1 MPKTVKSKQGDS
13 LCSIAIANG
22 FKNCDA
28 LRAEA
33 ANSKLL
39 KTPLPVGSLVTVP
52 DLTKKEETISAGQS
66 VKIRR
71 YGTKTKIRFVH
82 GSPDLPYKQDVTL
95 NKLNISNFRTNKGGS
110 KGTKAFPAGYGY
122 HKDGHADP
130 DTFKIEIDD
139 QGAGGSVDAT
149 LEALKPVYRP
159 DGVIDKHERF
169 GGAEANKRK
178 LDITC
183 NEVKAGE
190 KVYRS
195 TYLRLVSDDQDQS
208 TVPAQ
213 TLLVTDMADGNK
225 GDNDKI
231 EILDQKVRAYVKMKT
246 CKAADPDKC
255 IISAELPVGEDPKRI
270 RLCIHAFRTAPGNGS
285 PVVGGITEQML
296 RRRAMKWFRRAYA
309 QASLSPKLVG
319 PEVEFIDPPPPNM
332 IVICQ
337 DHGRTASGVNGSGNP
352 STLSFRLGQ
361 PPAVGMMAPILNAVR
376 TISDPTVTVNLTAGL
391 TPLQVGQ
398 AIAGALPAGFN
409 ASAAENSRTF
419 NAANGSCDVIITHTD
434 GRRVVIYGETTD
446 DARVTIA
453 VARVNINQVNSAD
466 NFNNIIPTTMEFRRV
481 LRSVAGADDRLDCFV
496 VGAFTAAG
504 LRGRAFVPGVDLG
517 AAFRPRAPLRWAA
530 IMGANSSSGAVM
542 DGGDNLPFTFPH
554 EAGHVLTDAFHTD
567 NADPNGPTEL
577 MSGAGT
583 SAANSVNATKRICG
597 GAYKVKYACFNPVQA
612 NPGDAHSV
620 EIEAVDRLRTR
631 GANVFEGW

>member
-28 LRAEA
+28 LRADA

-39 KTPLPVGSLVTVP
+39 KTPLPVGSVVTIP
-52 DLTKKEETISAGQS
+52 DLSKKEETVSADQKVS
-66 VKIRR
+66 FRR

-82 GSPDLPYKQDVTL
+82 GSPNLPYKQDVTL
-95 NKLNISNFRTNKGGS
+95 TKLNISNFRTNKGGIH
-110 KGTKAFPAGYGY
+110 GTAAFPAGYGY

-139 QGAGGSVDAT
+139 QGGGGTVDAT
-149 LEALKPVYRP
+149 VEALKPVYRP

-169 GGAEANKRK
+169 SGAEANKRK

-183 NEVKAGE
+183 NEVSAGK

-195 TYLRLVSDDQDQS
+195 TYLRLVSDEQDQA

-213 TLLVTDMADGNK
+213 TLLVTDMADGNN
-225 GDNDKI
+225 GDNDKL
-231 EILDQKVRAYVKMKT
+231 EILDQKVLAYVKMKT
-246 CKAADPDKC
+246 CNAADPDKC

-270 RLCIHAFRTAPGNGS
+270 RLCIHAFRTAPGAG
-285 PVVGGITEQML
+285 VVGGISEQML

-332 IVICQ
+332 LVVCQ
-337 DHGRTASGVNGSGNP
+337 DHGRTASGVDGSANQ
-352 STLSFRLGQ
+352 STISFRLGL
-361 PPAVGMMAPILNAVR
+361 PTARAA
-376 TISDPTVTVNLTAGL
+376 TDPTVTVNLNAGM
-391 TPLQVGQ
+391 TPLQAGQ
-398 AIAGALPAGFN
+398 AIVGALPAGFHG
-409 ASAAENSRTF
+409 AAAENSRTF
-419 NAANGSCDVIITHTD
+419 NAANGSCDLIITHDD
-434 GRRVVIYGETTD
+434 GRRVAIYDETTTD
-446 DARVTIA
+446 TRVTVA

-481 LRSVAGADDRLDCFV
+481 LRSVPGADDRLDCFV

-504 LRGRAFVPGVDLG
+504 LRGRAFVPGTDLN
-517 AAFRPRAPLRWAA
+517 AAFQPRAPLRWAA

-542 DGGDNLPFTFPH
+542 DGSDNLPFTFPH

-583 SAANSVNATKRICG
+583 SVANSVDATKRICG
-597 GAYKVKYACFNPVQA
+597 GAYKVKYASFNPVQA
-612 NPGDAHSV
+612 NPGDAHNV
-620 EIEAVDRLRTR
+620 AIDAVDRVRAR

>member
-1 MPKTVKSKQGDS
+1 MPKIVKSKPGDS
-13 LCSIAIANG
+13 LCSIAIAHG
-22 FKNCDA
+22 FKNCDP

-39 KTPLPVGSLVTVP
+39 KTPLPPGSSVTVP
-52 DLTKKEETISAGQS
+52 DLGKKQESVSTDQP

-71 YGTKTKIRFVH
+71 YGTRTKIRFVH
-82 GSPDLPYKQDVTL
+82 GSPNLPYKQDSTL
-95 NKLNISNFRTNKGGS
+95 TRLNISNFRTNKGGAN
-110 KGTKAFPAGYGY
+110 GTAAFPAGYGY

-139 QGAGGSVDAT
+139 QGGGGSVDAT

-159 DGVIDKHERF
+159 DGKVDRHERF
-169 GGAEANKRK
+169 TGAEANKRK
-178 LDITC
+178 LDVTC
-183 NEVKAGE
+183 NEVSAGK

-195 TYLRLVSDDQDQS
+195 IYLRLVSDEQDQS

-270 RLCIHAFRTAPGNGS
+270 RLCIHAFRTAAGNSS
-285 PVVGGITEQML
+285 PVVGGVTEQML
-296 RRRAMKWFRRAYA
+296 RRRTMKWFRRAYA
-309 QASLSPKLVG
+309 QAGLSPKLVG

-332 IVICQ
+332 LVICQ
-337 DHGRTASGVNGSGNP
+337 DHGRTASGVNGSGNK

-361 PPAVGMMAPILNAVR
+361 PPATGITGPILSRIR
-376 TISDPTVTVNLTAGL
+376 TITDPTVTVNLTAGM
-391 TPLQVGQ
+391 TPLQVGT
-398 AIAGALPAGFN
+398 AVAAALPKGFK
-409 ASAAENSRTF
+409 AAAAENSRAF
-419 NAANGSCDVIITHTD
+419 NAANGSCDVVITHDD
-434 GRRVVIYGETTD
+434 GRRVVIYNETTD
-446 DARVTIA
+446 DTRVTVA

-481 LRSVAGADDRLDCFV
+481 IRSVTGADDRLDCFV
-496 VGAFTAAG
+496 VGGFTAAG
-504 LRGRAFVPGVDLG
+504 LRGRAFVPATDLNAG
-517 AAFRPRAPLRWAA
+517 FQPRAPLRWAA
-530 IMGANSSSGAVM
+530 IMATNSSSGAVM

-583 SAANSVNATKRICG
+583 SVANSVNATKRICD
-597 GAYKVKYACFNPVQA
+597 GAYKVRYACFDPVQA
-612 NPGDAHSV
+612 NPGDAHNVS
-620 EIEAVDRLRTR
+620 IEAVDRLRAR
-631 GANVFEGW
+631 GAGVFEGW